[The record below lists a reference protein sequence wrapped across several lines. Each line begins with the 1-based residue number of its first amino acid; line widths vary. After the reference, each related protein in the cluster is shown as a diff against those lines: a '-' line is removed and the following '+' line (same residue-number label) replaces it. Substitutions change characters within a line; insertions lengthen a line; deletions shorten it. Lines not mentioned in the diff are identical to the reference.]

1 MKTSWSFSSLM
12 NYEKCPHTQ
21 TFPYKERNSEAAARG
36 IEMHTSI
43 EQYLLGQTTDCP
55 FPNLPFGELL
65 DGNFTLSVEEKWGFD
80 RDWEPTD
87 YKSAWL
93 RIKADTVATPTKNSD
108 PVVTVIDYKSGK
120 RSGNEIKHGQQTL
133 LYMIG
138 AACRYPTVDFFKAE
152 LWYVDH
158 DLVYPTQEYT
168 REQLENAKAR
178 WDKRGRIMTAATEF
192 PPKPSR
198 SNCKYCDFNAECEYA
213 FEF

>member
-1 MKTSWSFSSLM
+1 MKTAWSFSSLM

-36 IEMHTSI
+36 IEMHSSI
-43 EQYLLGQTTDCP
+43 ERYLLGQTTECP
-55 FPNLPFGELL
+55 FPKLPFSELL
-65 DGNFTLSVEEKWGFD
+65 DGTCQLQVEGKWGFD

-93 RIKADTVATPTKNSD
+93 RIKADTVVEPICATP
-108 PVVTVIDYKSGK
+108 VVKIIDYKSGK

-133 LYMIG
+133 LYMVA
-138 AACRYPTVDFFKAE
+138 AACRYPTVEFFQSE

-158 DLVYPTQEYT
+158 DMVYPSQEYT
-168 REQLENAKAR
+168 RAQLDRARER

-198 SNCKYCDFNAECEYA
+198 SNCKYCDFRLECEYA
-213 FEF
+213 FEE